1 MEKKVREM
9 KKVMK
14 YCSRFSSRVLL
25 DSDRREIRRNQIGG
39 KVAAKYAHTV
49 LFRGPVL
56 DIYVLISFH
65 FVYESPLRFTTDH
78 RDPFSLRMK
87 VEKGRTSGGA
97 EKNKRIATVAKKKG
111 PKRAEHCQTRFT
123 ADLF

>member
-1 MEKKVREM
+1 MEKSKGDEKSNEIDR
-9 KKVMK
+9 
-14 YCSRFSSRVLL
+14 SRFFRRILL
-25 DSDRREIRRNQIGG
+25 GSDRREIRRNQSGG
-39 KVAAKYAHTV
+39 KVAPKYAHTI

-78 RDPFSLRMK
+78 RNLFSPRMK
-87 VEKGRTSGGA
+87 VKKDRTSGGA

-123 ADLF
+123 ADLL